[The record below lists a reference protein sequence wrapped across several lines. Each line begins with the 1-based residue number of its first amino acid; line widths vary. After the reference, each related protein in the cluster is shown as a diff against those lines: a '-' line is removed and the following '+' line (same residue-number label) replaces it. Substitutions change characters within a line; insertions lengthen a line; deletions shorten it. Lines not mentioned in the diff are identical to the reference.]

1 METEKINDHLLNFQ
15 ECEDGERIFYLVL
28 LINCDCDNYINLPIL
43 ELSELCAMHPNRIFR
58 ARTRLIKKNLIKM
71 HRTYS
76 RETGKIE
83 TTVYEIIG

>member
-1 METEKINDHLLNFQ
+1 MESEKINDHLLNFQ

-28 LINCDCDNYINLPIL
+28 LINCDGDNYINLSIS
-43 ELSELCAMHPNRIFR
+43 ELSELCAMNANRIYR

-76 RETGKIE
+76 RETGKID
-83 TTVYEIIG
+83 TTIYEIMG